1 VVKYINKKGES
12 AMKFSNVEL
21 ELIAEGLKLIKPGYE
36 SRNCENVV
44 NRIDDLLDRL
54 KKHGQG

>member
-1 VVKYINKKGES
+1 
-12 AMKFSNVEL
+12 MKFSNVEL